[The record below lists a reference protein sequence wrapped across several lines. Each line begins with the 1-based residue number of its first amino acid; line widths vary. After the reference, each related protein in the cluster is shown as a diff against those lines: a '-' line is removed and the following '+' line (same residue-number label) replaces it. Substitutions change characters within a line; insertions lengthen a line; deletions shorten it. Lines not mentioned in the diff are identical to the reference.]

1 MLFCCFI
8 SAHWPRGTIPTQNND
23 AAATTKEK
31 EVHVRTC
38 DILIRERE
46 RARDKGKTEE
56 GKEAKEMEESKER
69 GEKGKR
75 EGWGK

>member
-31 EVHVRTC
+31 EVHVRNC

-46 RARDKGKTEE
+46 RARD
-56 GKEAKEMEESKER
+56 ER
-69 GEKGKR
+69 QDRRGKR
-75 EGWGK
+75 GKRNGRK